1 MNYAYNGKSKSEWV
15 QLKNLES
22 VLKDVKYEEE
32 PRIELRPYTPL
43 ECKLEGLT
51 RYTSSKS
58 EIKIDRD
65 SVNYVLLDED
75 PETKCSSLLVAHK
88 NDKSSRSDA
97 IILRNTCL
105 FPKLRGIVSLCL
117 LVFAPT
123 AELRYFLNFKNQEN

>member
-1 MNYAYNGKSKSEWV
+1 MNYAYNGKSKSEWIH
-15 QLKNLES
+15 LKNLDS
-22 VLKDVKYEEE
+22 VLKDVKYERE

-43 ECKLEGLT
+43 ECRLEGLT
-51 RYTSSKS
+51 RYTSTRS
-58 EIKIDRD
+58 EIRIDRD

-75 PETKCSSLLVAHK
+75 PEIKCSSLLVAHK
-88 NDKSSRSDA
+88 NENLSRSDG

-123 AELRYFLNFKNQEN
+123 AELRFA